1 MPKVKLSS
9 GEIET
14 HAHDIFNILKEVPL
28 FYIFEV
34 LELAREGREKE
45 GDIEDLDVSSEEE
58 EEEENQANSDSSSG
72 SGSDSD
78 LGED

>member
-58 EEEENQANSDSSSG
+58 EEEDQANSDSSSG